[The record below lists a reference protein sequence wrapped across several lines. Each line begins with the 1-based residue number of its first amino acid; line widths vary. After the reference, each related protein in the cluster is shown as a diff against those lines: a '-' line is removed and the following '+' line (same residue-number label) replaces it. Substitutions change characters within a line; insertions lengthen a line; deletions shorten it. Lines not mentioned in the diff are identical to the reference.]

1 MIELLSESPER
12 SIAIGQA
19 IGRQAPSGGVIAF
32 SGDLGAG
39 KTTLSRGIA
48 RGLGIGGEIASP
60 TFTIVSEH
68 DGGRLLFRHIDA
80 YRLSGDDDFYEIG
93 GEELLGEPGT
103 LCAVEWSERMPR
115 SFGPEVARID
125 IAVLPDGAR
134 RIRVSG
140 SWIEEALR

>member
-48 RGLGIGGEIASP
+48 RGLGIGGEVASP

-68 DGGRLLFRHIDA
+68 EGGRLLFRHIDA
-80 YRLSGDDDFYEIG
+80 YRLSGDDDFREIG
-93 GEELLGEPGT
+93 GEELLGESGS
-103 LCAVEWSERMPR
+103 LCAVEWSERLPR
-115 SFGPEVARID
+115 SFGPEVCRID
-125 IAVLPDGAR
+125 IAVLPDGSR
-134 RIRVSG
+134 RLRLTG
-140 SWIEEALR
+140 SWIEEAVS